1 MTTYFKQFLGKFQE
15 GVPPITLS
23 DDTHHVFS
31 LENEPLSEKMIADFI
46 TKYEPKEIDEFTE
59 YVPCFRLPKRN
70 DMVTLVYWKAGL
82 LTYDYLLATFSA
94 KTSSMIDKKVIAGT
108 KVLDNKTV
116 KRTVAVIGEDYSVT
130 TAEGLEINTVFDAS
144 NSVPHRY
151 IISEDGFVEQEY

>member
-1 MTTYFKQFLGKFQE
+1 MTSYFKQFLGKFPE
-15 GVPPITLS
+15 GLPPITLS

-59 YVPCFRLPKRN
+59 YVPCFHLPKRN

-82 LTYDYLLATFSA
+82 MSYDYLIATFSA
-94 KTSSMIDKKVIAGT
+94 KTSVMIDKKVIAGT

-116 KRTVAVIGEDYSVT
+116 KRTIAVIGEDFSVT
-130 TAEGLEINTVFDAS
+130 TAEGLEINTVFDAG

-151 IISEDGFVEQEY
+151 IINEDGFVEQEY

>member
-1 MTTYFKQFLGKFQE
+1 MTTYFKQYLGKFPE
-15 GVPPITLS
+15 GKPPITLS

-59 YVPCFRLPKRN
+59 YVPCFQLAKRN
-70 DMVTLVYWKAGL
+70 DVITLLFWKAAL
-82 LTYDYLLATFSA
+82 LSYDYLIATYSA
-94 KTSSMIDKKVIAGT
+94 KTGAMIDKKVIAGT
-108 KVLDNKTV
+108 KVLDNNTV
-116 KRTVAVIGEDYSVT
+116 KRIVAVIGEDFSVT
-130 TAEGLEINTVFDAS
+130 TAEGLEINAIFDAA